1 MDMQRL
7 FLGMLVSLALAA
19 TPAVADTPAGM
30 TEISVAGNGQVALAP
45 DVANVGANVE
55 TNAPNASDAVGQNNA
70 RYDRIVAALEKA
82 GVARSDITLSSYN
95 VNYNPKPRV
104 IPPTPGGERY
114 GYTVSRE
121 FNVKVRDIGK
131 AGRVADACT
140 SSGATSI
147 NGVTFGL
154 ADPSVPRA
162 EASRKAVDDARTNAE
177 TLASAAHLHIVSIKS
192 MELGGGAVNPQPMMR
207 MAVANA
213 PTQFDQSNVNV
224 SVSVTVTFLA
234 QP

>member
-1 MDMQRL
+1 MKRL
-7 FLGMLVSLALAA
+7 VLGLLLSLALAA
-19 TPAVADTPAGM
+19 PAAADTPSGM
-30 TEISVAGNGQVALAP
+30 TEISVTGNGSVALAP
-45 DVANVGANVE
+45 DVANVNANVE
-55 TNAPNASDAVGQNNA
+55 TNAPNAGEAVAMNNA
-70 RYDRIVAALEKA
+70 AYDRIVAALEKA
-82 GVARSDITLSSYN
+82 GVARTDVTLSSYN
-95 VNYNPKPRV
+95 VNYNPKPHV
-104 IPPTPGGERY
+104 LPPNPGGERY

-154 ADPSVPRA
+154 ADSSGPRA
-162 EASRKAVDDARTNAE
+162 EATRKAVDDARTNAE
-177 TLASAAHLHIVSIKS
+177 ALAAAAHLRIVSIKS
-192 MELGGGAVNPQPMMR
+192 VELQGSGVNPQPLMR
-207 MAVANA
+207 MAAANA

-224 SVSVTVTFLA
+224 SVSVSVTFLA